1 MPPKGKAKAGAKAK
15 ADAKAKAAPKKAAE
29 PSKPAPTA
37 TPSEPSELP
46 ANPATPAAGSGTAAV
61 RQQREVAATPEPR
74 TEPESHSVEPVDA
87 QTVDAAE
94 PVDDTQLVVP
104 SRSKESTVDL
114 ATIADPWAEVSDEK
128 AMARIKEEDW
138 EVIEAENEAAAAAQL
153 NAKDTEM
160 QKFQPKDDQRRW
172 LVAADF
178 SENQLTSVE
187 ALGGPMW
194 LRHLNL
200 GMNPME
206 SLNGLSS
213 AFPRLLVLDVSFIE
227 LPSVAGAWQA
237 LAELSKL
244 RRLVA
249 EGCSLC
255 SFEDWEELPSLKT
268 LEVNDNAIEELE
280 ELEILAKKCKGLLE
294 LDFRENE
301 VAEKPGYAKKI
312 AKFFPNL
319 TWLDNQSRKKYV
331 AKGADATYSA
341 DALKEKN
348 VTAVDGMFKNE
359 SCSCLEGNPCL
370 DRATCKDWA
379 NREKV
384 AAEARKRKGLRDD
397 SGKML

>member
-15 ADAKAKAAPKKAAE
+15 ADAKAKAAE

-37 TPSEPSELP
+37 TPSEPSEPSEL
-46 ANPATPAAGSGTAAV
+46 PATPAAGSGTAAV

-87 QTVDAAE
+87 QTVAAE

-114 ATIADPWAEVSDEK
+114 ATIADPWAEVSDEL

-138 EVIEAENEAAAAAQL
+138 EVIEAENEAAAACQL

-341 DALKEKN
+341 DALKEKD

>member
-46 ANPATPAAGSGTAAV
+46 ATPATPAAGSGTAAV

-206 SLNGLSS
+206 SLNGLGS

-227 LPSVAGAWQA
+227 LPSVAGAWQ
-237 LAELSKL
+237 
-244 RRLVA
+244 
-249 EGCSLC
+249 
-255 SFEDWEELPSLKT
+255 
-268 LEVNDNAIEELE
+268 EVNDNAIEELE

>member
-15 ADAKAKAAPKKAAE
+15 ADAKAKAAE

-37 TPSEPSELP
+37 TPSEPSEPSEL
-46 ANPATPAAGSGTAAV
+46 PATPAAGSGTAAM

-87 QTVDAAE
+87 QTVAAE

-114 ATIADPWAEVSDEK
+114 ATIADPWAEVSDEL

-138 EVIEAENEAAAAAQL
+138 EVIEAENEAAAACQL

-341 DALKEKN
+341 DALKEKD

>member
-15 ADAKAKAAPKKAAE
+15 ADAKAKAAE

-37 TPSEPSELP
+37 TPSEPSEPSEL
-46 ANPATPAAGSGTAAV
+46 PATPAAGSGTAAV

-87 QTVDAAE
+87 QTVAAE

-104 SRSKESTVDL
+104 SRSKESMVDL
-114 ATIADPWAEVSDEK
+114 ATIADPWAEVSDEL

-138 EVIEAENEAAAAAQL
+138 EVIEAENEAAAACQL

-341 DALKEKN
+341 DALKEKD

>member
-46 ANPATPAAGSGTAAV
+46 ATPATPAAGSGTAAV
-61 RQQREVAATPEPR
+61 RQQREVAATPDPR

>member
-46 ANPATPAAGSGTAAV
+46 ATPATPAAGSGTAAV

>member
-37 TPSEPSELP
+37 TPSEPSEPSEL
-46 ANPATPAAGSGTAAV
+46 PATPAAGSGTAAM

-87 QTVDAAE
+87 QTVAAE

-114 ATIADPWAEVSDEK
+114 ATIADPWAEVSDEL

-138 EVIEAENEAAAAAQL
+138 EVIEAENEAAAACQL

-341 DALKEKN
+341 DALKEKD

-397 SGKML
+397 SGKM

>member
-15 ADAKAKAAPKKAAE
+15 ADAKAKAAE

-37 TPSEPSELP
+37 TPSEPSEPSEL
-46 ANPATPAAGSGTAAV
+46 PATPAAGSGTAAM

-87 QTVDAAE
+87 QTVAAE

-114 ATIADPWAEVSDEK
+114 ATIADPWAEVSDEL

-138 EVIEAENEAAAAAQL
+138 EVIEAENEAAAACQL

-341 DALKEKN
+341 DALKEKD

-397 SGKML
+397 SGKM

>member
-1 MPPKGKAKAGAKAK
+1 MPPKGKAKAGTKAK
-15 ADAKAKAAPKKAAE
+15 ADAKAKVKAAPKEAAE

-37 TPSEPSELP
+37 KPSEPSEP
-46 ANPATPAAGSGTAAV
+46 SAPTAATPAAGSGTAAV
-61 RQQREVAATPEPR
+61 RQQREVAATPEAEESR
-74 TEPESHSVEPVDA
+74 MFITFQTTEPESTPAVEPEDVADA
-87 QTVDAAE
+87 TE
-94 PVDDTQLVVP
+94 PARVEDTQ
-104 SRSKESTVDL
+104 SETTVDL
-114 ATIADPWAEVSDEK
+114 ATVADPWAEVSDEN
-128 AMARIKEEDW
+128 AMARIREEDW
-138 EVIEAENEAAAAAQL
+138 EVIEVENDAAAAAQL

-160 QKFQPKDDQRRW
+160 QKFQPKDGQRRW

-178 SENQLTSVE
+178 SENQLTSVK

-206 SLNGLSS
+206 SLHGLGS

-227 LPSVAGAWQA
+227 LSSVDGAWQA
-237 LAELSKL
+237 LAELSRL

-268 LEVNDNAIEELE
+268 LDAGPPHDSDVQAIEELE

-341 DALKEKN
+341 DALKEKD
-348 VTAVDGMFKNE
+348 VTAVDGSVDE
-359 SCSCLEGNPCL
+359 GWCSRDRDWLWL
-370 DRATCKDWA
+370 DYFGAVL
-379 NREKV
+379 N
-384 AAEARKRKGLRDD
+384 
-397 SGKML
+397 

>member
-1 MPPKGKAKAGAKAK
+1 MPPKGKAKAGTKAK
-15 ADAKAKAAPKKAAE
+15 ADAKAKVKAAPKEAAE

-37 TPSEPSELP
+37 KPSEPSEP
-46 ANPATPAAGSGTAAV
+46 SAPTAATPAAGSGTAAV
-61 RQQREVAATPEPR
+61 RQQREVAATPEAEESR
-74 TEPESHSVEPVDA
+74 TEPESTPAVEPEDVADA
-87 QTVDAAE
+87 TE
-94 PVDDTQLVVP
+94 PARVEDTQ
-104 SRSKESTVDL
+104 SETTVDL
-114 ATIADPWAEVSDEK
+114 ATVADPWAEVSDEN
-128 AMARIKEEDW
+128 AMARIREEDW
-138 EVIEAENEAAAAAQL
+138 EVIEVENDAAAAAQL

-160 QKFQPKDDQRRW
+160 QKFQPKDGQRRW

-178 SENQLTSVE
+178 SENQLTSVK

-206 SLNGLSS
+206 SLHGLGS

-227 LPSVAGAWQA
+227 LSSVDGAWQA
-237 LAELSKL
+237 LAELSRL

-341 DALKEKN
+341 DALKEKD

>member
-46 ANPATPAAGSGTAAV
+46 ATPAAGSGTAAV

-87 QTVDAAE
+87 QTVAAE

-114 ATIADPWAEVSDEK
+114 ATIADPWAEVSDEL

-138 EVIEAENEAAAAAQL
+138 EVIEAENEAAAACQL

-341 DALKEKN
+341 DALKEKD

>member
-15 ADAKAKAAPKKAAE
+15 ADAKAKAAE

-37 TPSEPSELP
+37 TPSEPSEPSEL
-46 ANPATPAAGSGTAAV
+46 PATPAAGSGTAAV

-87 QTVDAAE
+87 QTVAAE

-104 SRSKESTVDL
+104 SRSKESMVDL
-114 ATIADPWAEVSDEK
+114 ATIADPWAEVSDEL

-138 EVIEAENEAAAAAQL
+138 EVIEAENEAAAACQL

-294 LDFRENE
+294 LDFRESE

-341 DALKEKN
+341 DALKEKD

>member
-15 ADAKAKAAPKKAAE
+15 ADAKAKAAE

-37 TPSEPSELP
+37 TPSEPSEPSEL
-46 ANPATPAAGSGTAAV
+46 PATPAAGSGTAAV

-114 ATIADPWAEVSDEK
+114 ATIADPWAEVSDEL

-138 EVIEAENEAAAAAQL
+138 EVIEAENEAAAACQL

-341 DALKEKN
+341 DALKEKD

>member
-15 ADAKAKAAPKKAAE
+15 ADAKAKAAE

-37 TPSEPSELP
+37 TPSEPSEPSEL
-46 ANPATPAAGSGTAAV
+46 PATPAAGSGTAAV

-87 QTVDAAE
+87 QTVAAE

-114 ATIADPWAEVSDEK
+114 ATIADPWAEVSDEL

-138 EVIEAENEAAAAAQL
+138 EVIEAENEAAAACQL

-294 LDFRENE
+294 LDFRESE

-341 DALKEKN
+341 DALKEKD

>member
-1 MPPKGKAKAGAKAK
+1 M
-15 ADAKAKAAPKKAAE
+15 
-29 PSKPAPTA
+29 
-37 TPSEPSELP
+37 
-46 ANPATPAAGSGTAAV
+46 

-87 QTVDAAE
+87 QTVAAE

-114 ATIADPWAEVSDEK
+114 ATIADPWAEVSDEL

-138 EVIEAENEAAAAAQL
+138 EVIEAENEAAAACQL

-341 DALKEKN
+341 DALKEKD

>member
-15 ADAKAKAAPKKAAE
+15 ADAKAKAAE

-37 TPSEPSELP
+37 TPSEPSEPSEL
-46 ANPATPAAGSGTAAV
+46 PATPAAGSGTAAM

-87 QTVDAAE
+87 QTVAAE

-104 SRSKESTVDL
+104 SRSKESMVDL
-114 ATIADPWAEVSDEK
+114 ATIADPWAEVSDEL

-138 EVIEAENEAAAAAQL
+138 EVIEAENEAAAACQL

-294 LDFRENE
+294 LDFRESE

-341 DALKEKN
+341 DALKEKD

>member
-15 ADAKAKAAPKKAAE
+15 ADAKAKAAE

-37 TPSEPSELP
+37 TPSEPSEPSEL
-46 ANPATPAAGSGTAAV
+46 PATPAAGSGTAAM

-87 QTVDAAE
+87 QTVAAE

-104 SRSKESTVDL
+104 SRSKESMVDL
-114 ATIADPWAEVSDEK
+114 ATIADPWAEVSDEL

-138 EVIEAENEAAAAAQL
+138 EVIEAENEAAAACQL

-341 DALKEKN
+341 DALKEKD